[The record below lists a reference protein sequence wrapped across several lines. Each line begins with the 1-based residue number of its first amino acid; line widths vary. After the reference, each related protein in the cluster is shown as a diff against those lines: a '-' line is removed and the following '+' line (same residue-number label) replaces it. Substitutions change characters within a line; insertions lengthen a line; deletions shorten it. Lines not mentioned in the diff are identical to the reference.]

1 MQPGR
6 IMKLRTKTEL
16 AATLGLLAI
25 TPFLFAQEARP
36 TLPSDILGPQLIAWS
51 QQQKPQPVPEPLLN
65 SPDVRTFTG
74 TIVKVHNRYV
84 LQISSDVYQLDGQE
98 TARTFEGKEV
108 KLTGALDESTRWIH
122 VTSVRLNS

>member
-1 MQPGR
+1 
-6 IMKLRTKTEL
+6 MKLGTKTGL
-16 AATLGLLAI
+16 VAALGWLAI
-25 TPFLFAQEARP
+25 TPLLLAQEAQP

-84 LQISSDVYQLDGQE
+84 LQISSAVYQLDRQE
-98 TARTFEGKEV
+98 TAKTFVGREV
-108 KLTGALDESTRWIH
+108 KLVGALDESTRCIH